1 MSMESPLHHFELHP
15 IIPMSVMGLDISIN
29 KAVIAMWI
37 GSAVIFGV
45 FMLVV
50 KGGVSLIPGKVQS
63 LAEMILEFIGGMVDE
78 FIGEA
83 DRAKFLPFIASL
95 FLFILACNLIG
106 LIPGSYTITSQLVVT
121 GAFAVGI
128 FIMTLVIGFG
138 RHGMHFLSVLVPPGV
153 PKVMIPLMI
162 PIEIIS
168 MLARPISLA
177 VRLFANM
184 TAGHTVLA
192 VLFGLAMSSPL
203 WVGWLPFGFTVIIN
217 GLEIAIAII
226 QAYIF
231 TTLTCVYIGD
241 VIKLH

>member
-1 MSMESPLHHFELHP
+1 MESPLHHFEVHT
-15 IIPMSVMGLDISIN
+15 IIPIHIGGLDLSIN
-29 KAVIAMWI
+29 NAVVAMWI
-37 GSAVIFGV
+37 GLAIVAGA

-50 KGGVSLIPGKVQS
+50 NRGVSPIPGKLQS
-63 LAEMILEFIGGMVDE
+63 ILEVALEFIRGMVFE
-78 FIGEA
+78 FIGEEEG
-83 DRAKFLPFIASL
+83 KKYVSFIATL

-106 LIPGSYTITSQLVVT
+106 LVPGSYTITSQVVVT
-121 GAFAVGI
+121 GAFAIGI
-128 FIMTLVIGFG
+128 FILTLVIGFSK
-138 RHGMHFLSVLVPPGV
+138 HGMHFFGILVPPGV
-153 PKVMIPLMI
+153 PKIMIPLMI

-192 VLFGLAMSSPL
+192 VLFGLAMTGPL
-203 WVGWLPFGFTVIIN
+203 WLGWLPFGFTIVIN
-217 GLEIAIAII
+217 GLEIAIAFI

>member
-1 MSMESPLHHFELHP
+1 MESPLHHFEVHNVITIPP
-15 IIPMSVMGLDISIN
+15 IAGLDISIN
-29 KAVIAMWI
+29 NAVVAMWVGLAI
-37 GSAVIFGV
+37 VAGSFILAVSRGI
-45 FMLVV
+45 
-50 KGGVSLIPGKVQS
+50 SPIPGKLQS
-63 LAEMILEFIGGMVDE
+63 ILEISLEFIRSMVYE
-78 FIGEA
+78 FIGEEEGK
-83 DRAKFLPFIASL
+83 RYVPFITSL

-106 LIPGSYTITSQLVVT
+106 LIPGSYTITSQLAVT
-121 GAFAVGI
+121 AAFAVGI
-128 FIMTLVIGFG
+128 FFLTLVIGFG
-138 RHGMHFLSVLVPPGV
+138 KHGIHFLGILVPPGV
-153 PKVMIPLMI
+153 PKIMIPLMV

-192 VLFGLAMSSPL
+192 VLFGLAMTGPL
-203 WVGWLPFGFTVIIN
+203 WLGWLPFGFTIVIN
-217 GLEIAIAII
+217 GLEIAIAFI

>member
-1 MSMESPLHHFELHP
+1 MESPLHHFEVHT
-15 IIPMSVMGLDISIN
+15 IIPIHIAGLDLSIN
-29 KAVIAMWI
+29 NAVVAMWVGLAVIA
-37 GSAVIFGV
+37 GS

-50 KGGVSLIPGKVQS
+50 SRGVSPIPGKLQS
-63 LAEMILEFIGGMVDE
+63 ILEIALEFIRSMVYE
-78 FIGEA
+78 FIGEEEG
-83 DRAKFLPFIASL
+83 KKYVPFIASL

-106 LIPGSYTITSQLVVT
+106 LVPGSYTITSQVVVT
-121 GAFAVGI
+121 GTFATGI

-138 RHGMHFLSVLVPPGV
+138 KHGMHFFGILVPPGV
-153 PKVMIPLMI
+153 PKIMIPLMI

-192 VLFGLAMSSPL
+192 VLFGLALTSPA
-203 WVGWLPFGFTVIIN
+203 WVSWMPFGFTIVIN
-217 GLEIAIAII
+217 GLEIAIAFI

>member
-1 MSMESPLHHFELHP
+1 MESPLHHFEVHN
-15 IIPMSVMGLDISIN
+15 IIPIHLGGLDLSISN
-29 KAVIAMWI
+29 AVVAMWVGLAVIA
-37 GSAVIFGV
+37 GS

-50 KGGVSLIPGKVQS
+50 NRGVSPIPGKLQS
-63 LAEMILEFIGGMVDE
+63 ILEIALEFIRDLVFE
-78 FIGEA
+78 FIGEEEG
-83 DRAKFLPFIASL
+83 RKYVPFIASL

-106 LIPGSYTITSQLVVT
+106 LIPGSYTITSQLAVT
-121 GAFAVGI
+121 GAFAIGI
-128 FIMTLVIGFG
+128 FILTLIIGFSK
-138 RHGMHFLSVLVPPGV
+138 HGAHFLGILVPPGV
-153 PKVMIPLMI
+153 PKIMVPLMV

-192 VLFGLAMSSPL
+192 VLFGLAMTGPL
-203 WVGWLPFGFTVIIN
+203 WLGWLPFGFTIIIN
-217 GLEIAIAII
+217 GLEIAIAFI